1 MLYLLKSSKMFKK
14 ILSYF
19 YPITIY
25 NKSSKISQS
34 LEVTLYNGKTLLN
47 TKNTNYSYGSLQTVL
62 KKALTTIGKSEISK
76 MDNILVLGV
85 AGGSVVQTLVTD
97 FEFTKNII
105 GIELDTEIIEI
116 ANSYFNLDKIRN
128 FKCIIANAEEFVK
141 TDKNTY
147 NLIIIDIFKD
157 TEMPEFLFQENFI
170 TNIKERLH
178 NRSYI
183 IFNIM
188 LLDVSKKNK
197 INTFLQHFDDENYTK
212 KILKNVER
220 YNDLIIIKRL

>member
-76 MDNILVLGV
+76 MDYILVLGV

-128 FKCIIANAEEFVK
+128 FKCIIADAEEFVK

>member
-1 MLYLLKSSKMFKK
+1 MFKK
-14 ILSYF
+14 LLSYF

-25 NKSSKISQS
+25 NKPSYISQT

-47 TKNTNYSYGSLQTVL
+47 TKNTNYSFGSLQTVL
-62 KKALTTIGKSEISK
+62 KKGLITIGKSEINK
-76 MDNILVLGV
+76 MENILVLGV

-97 FEFTKNII
+97 FEFTKNIV
-105 GIELDTEIIEI
+105 GVELDAEIIEI

-128 FKCIIANAEEFVK
+128 FKCVITDAEEFVK

-157 TEMPEFLFQENFI
+157 TEMPEFLFEMNFIVSIKQLLNINGYIVFNTMILDGFKNDKINKYLELFDSENF
-170 TNIKERLH
+170 N
-178 NRSYI
+178 
-183 IFNIM
+183 
-188 LLDVSKKNK
+188 KKV
-197 INTFLQHFDDENYTK
+197 
-212 KILKNVER
+212 LKNVER